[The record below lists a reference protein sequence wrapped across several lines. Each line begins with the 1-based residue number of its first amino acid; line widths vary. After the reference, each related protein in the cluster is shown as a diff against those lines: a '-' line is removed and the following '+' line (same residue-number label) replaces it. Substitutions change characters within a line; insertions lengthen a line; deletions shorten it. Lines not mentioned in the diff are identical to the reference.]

1 MPKELTRVSQAMSIR
16 SSSVHA
22 KKMKR
27 KQKRRNPHRDHAYKM
42 LLQANHLDEPEEA
55 AGTFWRALDLTER

>member
-1 MPKELTRVSQAMSIR
+1 MSIR

-27 KQKRRNPHRDHAYKM
+27 ENREQKKTRSPHRDHAYKM
-42 LLQANHLDEPEEA
+42 LLRADHLDEPEEA
-55 AGTFWRALDLTER
+55 AGTFEKALDLTQG